1 MIDRSDAV
9 NLSRNVLDGEYTP
22 TAKGIQCLARAVLQ
36 MDAYILGSTKPEER
50 PTRDAA
56 FMAWMRQHAPT
67 QLAELITRRESMRS
81 GNDHSQAITEPQ
93 SEQP

>member
-1 MIDRSDAV
+1 MSPFDRSRKRLEGV
-9 NLSRNVLDGEYTP
+9 NVRQILEASNLPVDLATAISDKCDG
-22 TAKGIQCLARAVLQ
+22 L
-36 MDAYILGSTKPEER
+36 LGPEER

-67 QLAELITRRESMRS
+67 QLAELITRRESMRP